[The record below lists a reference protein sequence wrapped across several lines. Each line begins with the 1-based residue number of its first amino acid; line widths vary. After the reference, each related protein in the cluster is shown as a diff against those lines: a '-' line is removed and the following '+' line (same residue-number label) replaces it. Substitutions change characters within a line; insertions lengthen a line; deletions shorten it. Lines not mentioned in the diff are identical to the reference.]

1 MVKFRISLD
10 LYNFKNT
17 KKKYRKK
24 KILQYYKTLA
34 NIIEDSC
41 NSDIKKNYEPLIK
54 IKNTIFNEPDINAG
68 KINKKVSLESIMNI
82 VFPPSMNIDIQYIM
96 TLKREELAIKEFCKS
111 YMINV
116 KKDYK
121 DLRSMYYSSK
131 IIRFVVK
138 LRELMNANVLWQ
150 RYMEYNNLKT
160 DYVPVISVS
169 DAAIISLS

>member
-1 MVKFRISLD
+1 MVKFRISID
-10 LYNFKNT
+10 LYNYNNI

-24 KILQYYKTLA
+24 KILKYYKTLA
-34 NIIEDSC
+34 NIIKDRY
-41 NSDIKKNYEPLIK
+41 NSDVKQTNSIKRHYEPLIK
-54 IKNTIFNEPDINAG
+54 IKNNIFNESDINAE
-68 KINKKVSLESIMNI
+68 KIMNI
-82 VFPPSMNIDIQYIM
+82 VFPPSMNIDIQYTM
-96 TLKREELAIKEFCKS
+96 PLKREELAIKEYCKS
-111 YMINV
+111 YMINA

-138 LRELMNANVLWQ
+138 VRELMNANILWQ
-150 RYMEYNNLKT
+150 RYMEDNNLKT